1 MKLLLAIVIILV
13 VTVLGSR
20 LTFLNRRLSMGFRS
34 LLLTGTEYIFIG
46 VLLGGMGLNVLDNDA
61 INRMEPF
68 LVFGLCW
75 IGFLFG
81 LQFKVRQ
88 LKKLPGF
95 YFTISA
101 GQALATFLFVSAAMY
116 VVFQYYFD
124 LPETVLLMVAVTL
137 GSAASCTAQSS
148 LGIVSKNYKFG
159 NRRLLDLMRYI
170 SGIDGFYALFF
181 FALALGILPG
191 GESAPFDLYASL
203 KWFFSSIA
211 MGIIPAL
218 ILISL
223 SRVRFSSQEFFVFLI
238 GTVMFCG
245 GLSYQI
251 RYSPLIAGLAC
262 GVVTANFCRHHLR
275 ALSEVLQAEKPIYI
289 ILLLL
294 LGASW
299 NFKLGFS
306 LIITGVYFL
315 VRILGK
321 FIGTFAASRV
331 FKPDFHVPAV
341 LGLGLISEGGLAVA
355 IIINFKLLY
364 PAIGDSLITVIIL
377 AVFLNELLSP
387 WLILFQFE
395 KKERVSIHTRPIP
408 VYNKKEH
415 EKKENKKEQTHGP
428 DTGSTEGR

>member
-61 INRMEPF
+61 INQMEPF

-81 LQFKVRQ
+81 LQFKVQQ
-88 LKKLPGF
+88 LKKLPGY

-101 GQALATFLFVSAAMY
+101 GQALVTFLFVSVSMY
-116 VVFQYYFD
+116 FVFRHYLD
-124 LPETVLLMVAVTL
+124 LPEPVLLMVAVTL

-148 LGIVSKNYKFG
+148 LGIVGKNYKFK

-170 SGIDGFYALFF
+170 SGIDGFYALIF

-191 GESAPFDLYASL
+191 GETAPFDLYASF
-203 KWFFSSIA
+203 KWLFASIA

-223 SRVRFSSQEFFVFLI
+223 SRVRFSQQEFFVFLI

-251 RYSPLIAGLAC
+251 RYSPLIAGLIC
-262 GVVTANFCRHHLR
+262 GVVFANFCRHHLR
-275 ALSEVLQAEKPIYI
+275 ALSEVLHAEKPIYI

-299 NFKLGFS
+299 NFRLDFS

-315 VRILGK
+315 VRVLGK
-321 FIGTFAASRV
+321 FTGTFAASRV
-331 FKPDFHVPAV
+331 FKPDYHVPAG

-364 PAIGDSLITVIIL
+364 PVIGDSLITVIIL
-377 AVFLNELLSP
+377 AVFANELLSP
-387 WLILFQFE
+387 WLILSQFE
-395 KKERVSIHTRPIP
+395 KKERVSIHTRPISI
-408 VYNKKEH
+408 YKKE
-415 EKKENKKEQTHGP
+415 EYKKEETR
-428 DTGSTEGR
+428 DTDTERTEGRS